1 MKAKVLT
8 LIAITA
14 VVTLSFTFSSVK
26 ETPKKS
32 KAQTTTRSHS
42 TEPVGGFVF
51 DEK

>member
-1 MKAKVLT
+1 MKAKLLT

-14 VVTLSFTFSSVK
+14 IVTLSFTFASVK
-26 ETPKKS
+26 ESPKKS
-32 KAQTTTRSHS
+32 KIQTTASSHS